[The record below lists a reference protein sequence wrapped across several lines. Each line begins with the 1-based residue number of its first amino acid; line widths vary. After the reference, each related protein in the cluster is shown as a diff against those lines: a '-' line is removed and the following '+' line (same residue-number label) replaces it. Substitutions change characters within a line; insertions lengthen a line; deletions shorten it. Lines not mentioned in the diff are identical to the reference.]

1 MKGISAIILAAGQG
15 RRMKSSLPKVAHLV
29 LGKPVVWH
37 VAQAARAAGI
47 REMVFV
53 LGYGRDK
60 VLPVVEAFGGKV
72 AIQESQFGTGDAARC
87 GLAEL
92 SAGAK
97 EVVVLCGDA
106 PLIRPAT
113 IRALLAARRRQGAPA
128 SVLTGVLDDPT
139 GYGRIVRDAKGRVVR
154 IVEHKD
160 ATPAQ
165 RSIREI
171 NCGIYC
177 AEPMKERKEL
187 EMKLLVGSRRTIVGN
202 ADQLRFNNLS
212 GRYWTYA
219 NLWTRTVRDLEEGR
233 THRDTGGNIRRTSVD
248 QRESVDRE
256 HIDRVAEALLEAR
269 RACGLAGDPSD
280 IPSIRET
287 LYARALEISA
297 SGGGKKVEFV
307 VSVEG
312 GKPKVKAVLS

>member
-1 MKGISAIILAAGQG
+1 MKRENGRQGISLQG
-15 RRMKSSLPKVAHLV
+15 FSR
-29 LGKPVVWH
+29 
-37 VAQAARAAGI
+37 
-47 REMVFV
+47 
-53 LGYGRDK
+53 
-60 VLPVVEAFGGKV
+60 GGKGTTV
-72 AIQESQFGTGDAARC
+72 ADESKEMLDR
-87 GLAEL
+87 LEL
-92 SAGAK
+92 DL
-97 EVVVLCGDA
+97 V
-106 PLIRPAT
+106 
-113 IRALLAARRRQGAPA
+113 ALKHEYDLFLNGKRR
-128 SVLTGVLDDPT
+128 
-139 GYGRIVRDAKGRVVR
+139 
-154 IVEHKD
+154 
-160 ATPAQ
+160 
-165 RSIREI
+165 
-171 NCGIYC
+171 

-187 EMKLLVGSRRTIVGN
+187 EMKLLVGSRRAIVGN

-233 THRDTGGNIRRTSVD
+233 THRDTGGNIRRTSVE
-248 QRESVDRE
+248 QREPVDRE
-256 HIDRVAEALLEAR
+256 HVDRVAEALLEAR